1 MDTAGRSA
9 APGSIAAD
17 GVSSNGVSTDADR
30 PFGVVV
36 NPTSALGRGRRVARR
51 VLAAFAKA
59 GVAAVEISG
68 PDAEACREAVRSACA
83 TGLRGLV
90 LVGGDGLIGL
100 VLQLPEA
107 RALPIGVVPAGS
119 GNDFARQFG
128 LRGHPRSAVHRI
140 LSVES
145 TPRSVDLG
153 VVALPAEPPAAPQS
167 AVPSSPDPG
176 QADADVREHWFA
188 GGLSIGF
195 DAAINR
201 RANALRLPLGPLR
214 YHLALLIELAV
225 LRSRPFTV
233 STETATGRHETRSF
247 YGLLATAMNIR
258 AIGGGIPLAPGA
270 SADDGLLD
278 LVEVSHGTKL
288 RILSVLGVLARG
300 RHERLPEVRITRVRR
315 ARIEAGDEVA
325 YADGERVGRSP
336 FEVRVAPAALTLLA

>member
-9 APGSIAAD
+9 APGSIATD
-17 GVSSNGVSTDADR
+17 GILSDAVFSDADR

-51 VLAAFAKA
+51 VLAAFANA

-68 PDAEACREAVRSACA
+68 PDAEGCRDAVRSACA
-83 TGLRGLV
+83 AGLRGLV

-128 LRGHPRSAVHRI
+128 LRGHPRSAVRRI

-153 VVALPAEPPAAPQS
+153 VVALPAEPA
-167 AVPSSPDPG
+167 SSSDG
-176 QADADVREHWFA
+176 RTREHWFA

-247 YGLLATAMNIR
+247 DGLLATAMNIR

-278 LVEVSHGTKL
+278 LVEVNHGTKL